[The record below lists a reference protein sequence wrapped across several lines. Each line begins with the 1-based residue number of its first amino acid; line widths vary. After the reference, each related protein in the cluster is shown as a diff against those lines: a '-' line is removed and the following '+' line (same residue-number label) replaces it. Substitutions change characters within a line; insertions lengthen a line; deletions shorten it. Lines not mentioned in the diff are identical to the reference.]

1 MNMTAAM
8 EARTNK
14 PLTACTD
21 QEIYL
26 ALLDIVREQS
36 AARVRPVTGRK
47 LYYISAEFLIGK
59 LLSNNLINLGLYN
72 DTRAALAAAGKN
84 LSDIEEVEPEPSLGN
99 GGLGRLAAC
108 FLDSLATLNL
118 PGDGVGLRYHFGLF
132 HQSFKD
138 GVQNELPDPWLTAH
152 SWAEKTDTVYPVE
165 LAGKTYNARLYKL
178 AVTGYEGR
186 TNTLNLFDLDTIDE
200 SIVHDGITFDKTDI
214 DKNLTLFLYP
224 DDSDEAGRRLRV
236 YQQYLMVSAGAQLI
250 LAECAARGCDYH
262 DLADYAAIQINDT
275 HPSMVIPELIRLLGE
290 KGIDFDEAVEI
301 VTKTCAYTN
310 HTILAEALEK
320 WPRAYLDAVVPQLMP
335 IIEKLD
341 TLART
346 RTTDESLAIIDGD
359 DRVHMAHMDIH
370 FTHSTN
376 GVAYLHTEILKNSEL
391 HGFYQLYPEKFNNKT
406 NGITFRRWL
415 LECDPALTAEID
427 TIDAAALQPG
437 EEKTLQER
445 KNVIT
450 HAQSI
455 LAGITAAHLALA
467 GDEDGEQAGA
477 ADLLGGAVDGLQN
490 SARLDES
497 LTAMS
502 ERLND
507 LYYSARELATDL
519 ADRLDAYGF
528 DAGELDQI
536 ETRLDAIY
544 RIKQKFGM
552 EVDELLARREA
563 AAAELETFQSS
574 GQKIAEL
581 KAQMQTLYAAAKEA
595 AEKLTQSRLK
605 GFAAMN
611 KEMKAALE
619 FLNMPGIRFA
629 LKHTRGPLSSHGQD
643 TVEFLISTNPGE
655 EPKPLAKIASGGEL
669 SRIMLAFKS
678 ALADRDAL
686 PTVIYDEI
694 DTGVSGLAAGRI
706 GQLLHQTAR
715 GHQVLC
721 ITHTPQVAAFADN
734 QLLIQK
740 NVRKDRTFTE
750 IHTLDM
756 DGRVEVLARM
766 ISGDKVSELSLAS
779 ARELIEK
786 SK

>member
-1 MNMTAAM
+1 MLANLKIENVAVIEKAEVNFTPGFNVLTGETGAGKSILIDSINAILGNRTSRELVRSGAQKACIWATFERIPDSVKKQLEKCGYEANDDLLLYREINAEGKGSCRVNGMPATAAVVRDIS
-8 EARTNK
+8 AGLLSIHGQHDSQSLTN
-14 PLTACTD
+14 PALH
-21 QEIYL
+21 L
-26 ALLDIVREQS
+26 GLLDQYAQNRALFAEYYRRYREL
-36 AARVRPVTGRK
+36 VTVKR
-47 LYYISAEFLIGK
+47 
-59 LLSNNLINLGLYN
+59 
-72 DTRAALAAAGKN
+72 
-84 LSDIEEVEPEPSLGN
+84 
-99 GGLGRLAAC
+99 
-108 FLDSLATLNL
+108 
-118 PGDGVGLRYHFGLF
+118 
-132 HQSFKD
+132 Q
-138 GVQNELPDPWLTAH
+138 
-152 SWAEKTDTVYPVE
+152 
-165 LAGKTYNARLYKL
+165 
-178 AVTGYEGR
+178 
-186 TNTLNLFDLDTIDE
+186 
-200 SIVHDGITFDKTDI
+200 
-214 DKNLTLFLYP
+214 
-224 DDSDEAGRRLRV
+224 
-236 YQQYLMVSAGAQLI
+236 
-250 LAECAARGCDYH
+250 
-262 DLADYAAIQINDT
+262 
-275 HPSMVIPELIRLLGE
+275 
-290 KGIDFDEAVEI
+290 
-301 VTKTCAYTN
+301 
-310 HTILAEALEK
+310 
-320 WPRAYLDAVVPQLMP
+320 LDALNASESDKQRR
-335 IIEKLD
+335 IE
-341 TLART
+341 
-346 RTTDESLAIIDGD
+346 
-359 DRVHMAHMDIH
+359 
-370 FTHSTN
+370 
-376 GVAYLHTEILKNSEL
+376 
-391 HGFYQLYPEKFNNKT
+391 
-406 NGITFRRWL
+406 
-415 LECDPALTAEID
+415 ALTAEID

-455 LAGITAAHLALA
+455 LEGITAAHLALA
-467 GDEDGEQAGA
+467 GDEDGEQSGA

-490 SARLDES
+490 SARLDET
-497 LTAMS
+497 LAPMS

-528 DAGELDQI
+528 DTGELDQI
-536 ETRLDAIY
+536 ESRLDTIY

-595 AEKLTQSRLK
+595 SEKLTQSRLK

-629 LKHTRGPLSSHGQD
+629 LKHARGPLSSHGQD

-706 GQLLHQTAR
+706 GQLLHQTAK

-740 NVRKDRTFTE
+740 NVRNDRTFTE

>member
-1 MNMTAAM
+1 MLASLKIENVAVIEKAEVNFTPGFNVLTGETGAGKSILIDSINAILGNRTSRELVRSGAQKACIWATFESIPTSVKKQLEKCGYEVTDDLLLYREINAEGKGSCRVNGMPATAAVV
-8 EARTNK
+8 RDISSGLLSIHGQHDSQSLTN
-14 PLTACTD
+14 PALH
-21 QEIYL
+21 L
-26 ALLDIVREQS
+26 GLLDQYAQNRDLFAEYYRRYREL
-36 AARVRPVTGRK
+36 VTVKR
-47 LYYISAEFLIGK
+47 
-59 LLSNNLINLGLYN
+59 
-72 DTRAALAAAGKN
+72 
-84 LSDIEEVEPEPSLGN
+84 
-99 GGLGRLAAC
+99 
-108 FLDSLATLNL
+108 
-118 PGDGVGLRYHFGLF
+118 
-132 HQSFKD
+132 Q
-138 GVQNELPDPWLTAH
+138 
-152 SWAEKTDTVYPVE
+152 
-165 LAGKTYNARLYKL
+165 
-178 AVTGYEGR
+178 
-186 TNTLNLFDLDTIDE
+186 
-200 SIVHDGITFDKTDI
+200 
-214 DKNLTLFLYP
+214 
-224 DDSDEAGRRLRV
+224 
-236 YQQYLMVSAGAQLI
+236 
-250 LAECAARGCDYH
+250 
-262 DLADYAAIQINDT
+262 
-275 HPSMVIPELIRLLGE
+275 
-290 KGIDFDEAVEI
+290 
-301 VTKTCAYTN
+301 
-310 HTILAEALEK
+310 
-320 WPRAYLDAVVPQLMP
+320 LDALNASESDKQRR
-335 IIEKLD
+335 IE
-341 TLART
+341 
-346 RTTDESLAIIDGD
+346 
-359 DRVHMAHMDIH
+359 
-370 FTHSTN
+370 
-376 GVAYLHTEILKNSEL
+376 
-391 HGFYQLYPEKFNNKT
+391 
-406 NGITFRRWL
+406 
-415 LECDPALTAEID
+415 ALTAEID

-536 ETRLDAIY
+536 ETRLDTIY

-563 AAAELETFQSS
+563 AATELETFQSS

>member
-1 MNMTAAM
+1 MLASLKIENVAVIEKAEVNFTPGFNVLTGETGAGKSILIDSINAILGNRTSRELVRSGAQKACIWATFESIPTSVKKQLEKCGYEVTDDLLLYREINAEGKGSCRVNGMPATAAVV
-8 EARTNK
+8 RDISSGLLSIHGQHDSQSLTN
-14 PLTACTD
+14 PALH
-21 QEIYL
+21 L
-26 ALLDIVREQS
+26 GLLDQYAQNRDLFAEYYRRYREL
-36 AARVRPVTGRK
+36 VTVKR
-47 LYYISAEFLIGK
+47 
-59 LLSNNLINLGLYN
+59 
-72 DTRAALAAAGKN
+72 
-84 LSDIEEVEPEPSLGN
+84 
-99 GGLGRLAAC
+99 
-108 FLDSLATLNL
+108 
-118 PGDGVGLRYHFGLF
+118 
-132 HQSFKD
+132 Q
-138 GVQNELPDPWLTAH
+138 
-152 SWAEKTDTVYPVE
+152 
-165 LAGKTYNARLYKL
+165 
-178 AVTGYEGR
+178 
-186 TNTLNLFDLDTIDE
+186 
-200 SIVHDGITFDKTDI
+200 
-214 DKNLTLFLYP
+214 
-224 DDSDEAGRRLRV
+224 
-236 YQQYLMVSAGAQLI
+236 
-250 LAECAARGCDYH
+250 
-262 DLADYAAIQINDT
+262 
-275 HPSMVIPELIRLLGE
+275 
-290 KGIDFDEAVEI
+290 
-301 VTKTCAYTN
+301 
-310 HTILAEALEK
+310 
-320 WPRAYLDAVVPQLMP
+320 LDALNASESDKQRR
-335 IIEKLD
+335 IE
-341 TLART
+341 
-346 RTTDESLAIIDGD
+346 
-359 DRVHMAHMDIH
+359 
-370 FTHSTN
+370 
-376 GVAYLHTEILKNSEL
+376 
-391 HGFYQLYPEKFNNKT
+391 
-406 NGITFRRWL
+406 
-415 LECDPALTAEID
+415 ALTAEID

-477 ADLLGGAVDGLQN
+477 ADLLGGVVDGLQN

-536 ETRLDAIY
+536 ETRLDTIY

-669 SRIMLAFKS
+669 SRLMLAFKS

>member
-1 MNMTAAM
+1 MLANLKIENVAVIEKAEVNFTHGFTVLTGETGAGKSILIDSINAILGNRTSRELVRSGAQKACIWATFEAIPASVKKQLEKCGYEASDDLLLYREINAEGKGSCRINGMPATAAVVRDIS
-8 EARTNK
+8 AGLLSIHGQHDSQSLTN
-14 PLTACTD
+14 PALHLD
-21 QEIYL
+21 
-26 ALLDIVREQS
+26 LLDQYAQNRELF
-36 AARVRPVTGRK
+36 AEYYRRYRELVTVKR
-47 LYYISAEFLIGK
+47 
-59 LLSNNLINLGLYN
+59 
-72 DTRAALAAAGKN
+72 
-84 LSDIEEVEPEPSLGN
+84 
-99 GGLGRLAAC
+99 
-108 FLDSLATLNL
+108 
-118 PGDGVGLRYHFGLF
+118 
-132 HQSFKD
+132 Q
-138 GVQNELPDPWLTAH
+138 
-152 SWAEKTDTVYPVE
+152 
-165 LAGKTYNARLYKL
+165 
-178 AVTGYEGR
+178 
-186 TNTLNLFDLDTIDE
+186 LDTANASE
-200 SIVHDGITFDKTDI
+200 ADKQ
-214 DKNLTLFLYP
+214 
-224 DDSDEAGRRLRV
+224 RR
-236 YQQYLMVSAGAQLI
+236 
-250 LAECAARGCDYH
+250 
-262 DLADYAAIQINDT
+262 
-275 HPSMVIPELIRLLGE
+275 
-290 KGIDFDEAVEI
+290 
-301 VTKTCAYTN
+301 
-310 HTILAEALEK
+310 
-320 WPRAYLDAVVPQLMP
+320 
-335 IIEKLD
+335 IE
-341 TLART
+341 
-346 RTTDESLAIIDGD
+346 
-359 DRVHMAHMDIH
+359 
-370 FTHSTN
+370 
-376 GVAYLHTEILKNSEL
+376 
-391 HGFYQLYPEKFNNKT
+391 
-406 NGITFRRWL
+406 
-415 LECDPALTAEID
+415 ALTAEID
-427 TIDAAALQPG
+427 AIDAAALQPG

-445 KNVIT
+445 KTVIT

-455 LAGITAAHLALA
+455 LEGITAAHLALA

-497 LTAMS
+497 LAAMS
-502 ERLND
+502 ERLNE
-507 LYYSARELATDL
+507 LYYSARDLATDL

-536 ETRLDAIY
+536 ESRLDTIY

-552 EVDELLARREA
+552 EVEELLARRDT
-563 AAAELETFQSS
+563 AAAELENFQSS
-574 GQKIAEL
+574 GQRIAEL
-581 KAQMQTLYAAAKEA
+581 KARMQTLYAAAKEA
-595 AEKLTQSRLK
+595 AEALTQSRLK

-611 KEMKAALE
+611 KQMKAALE

-629 LKHTRGPLSSHGQD
+629 LKHARGPLSSHGQD

-706 GQLLHQTAR
+706 GQLLHQTAK

-740 NVRKDRTFTE
+740 TVRNDRTFTE

>member
-1 MNMTAAM
+1 MLANLKIENVAVIEKAEVNFTPGFNVLTGETGAGKSILIDSINAILGNRTSRELVRSGAQKACIWATFERIPDSVKKQLEKCGYEANDDLLLYREINAEGKGSCRVNGMPATAAVVRDIS
-8 EARTNK
+8 AGLLSIHGQHDSQSLTN
-14 PLTACTD
+14 PALH
-21 QEIYL
+21 L
-26 ALLDIVREQS
+26 GLLDQYAQNRALFAEYYRRYREL
-36 AARVRPVTGRK
+36 VTVKR
-47 LYYISAEFLIGK
+47 
-59 LLSNNLINLGLYN
+59 
-72 DTRAALAAAGKN
+72 
-84 LSDIEEVEPEPSLGN
+84 
-99 GGLGRLAAC
+99 
-108 FLDSLATLNL
+108 
-118 PGDGVGLRYHFGLF
+118 
-132 HQSFKD
+132 Q
-138 GVQNELPDPWLTAH
+138 
-152 SWAEKTDTVYPVE
+152 
-165 LAGKTYNARLYKL
+165 
-178 AVTGYEGR
+178 
-186 TNTLNLFDLDTIDE
+186 
-200 SIVHDGITFDKTDI
+200 
-214 DKNLTLFLYP
+214 
-224 DDSDEAGRRLRV
+224 
-236 YQQYLMVSAGAQLI
+236 
-250 LAECAARGCDYH
+250 
-262 DLADYAAIQINDT
+262 
-275 HPSMVIPELIRLLGE
+275 
-290 KGIDFDEAVEI
+290 
-301 VTKTCAYTN
+301 
-310 HTILAEALEK
+310 
-320 WPRAYLDAVVPQLMP
+320 LDALNASESDKQRR
-335 IIEKLD
+335 IE
-341 TLART
+341 
-346 RTTDESLAIIDGD
+346 
-359 DRVHMAHMDIH
+359 
-370 FTHSTN
+370 
-376 GVAYLHTEILKNSEL
+376 
-391 HGFYQLYPEKFNNKT
+391 
-406 NGITFRRWL
+406 
-415 LECDPALTAEID
+415 ALTAEID
-427 TIDAAALQPG
+427 AIDAAALQPG

-455 LAGITAAHLALA
+455 LEGITAAHLALA
-467 GDEDGEQAGA
+467 GDEDGEQSGA

-490 SARLDES
+490 SARLDET
-497 LTAMS
+497 LAPMS

-528 DAGELDQI
+528 DTGELDQI
-536 ETRLDAIY
+536 ESRLDTIY

-629 LKHTRGPLSSHGQD
+629 LKHARGPLSSHGQD

-706 GQLLHQTAR
+706 GQLLHQTAK

-740 NVRKDRTFTE
+740 NVRNDRTFTE

-766 ISGDKVSELSLAS
+766 ISGDKVSDLSLAS

>member
-1 MNMTAAM
+1 MLASLKIENVAVIEKAEVNFTPGFNVLTGETGAGKSILIDSINAILGNRTSRELVRSGAQKACIWATFESIPTSVKKQLEKCGYEVTDDLLLYREINAEGKGSCRVNGMPATAAVV
-8 EARTNK
+8 RDISSGLLSIHGQHDSQSLTN
-14 PLTACTD
+14 PALH
-21 QEIYL
+21 L
-26 ALLDIVREQS
+26 GLLDQYAQNRDLFAEYYRRYREL
-36 AARVRPVTGRK
+36 VTVKR
-47 LYYISAEFLIGK
+47 
-59 LLSNNLINLGLYN
+59 
-72 DTRAALAAAGKN
+72 
-84 LSDIEEVEPEPSLGN
+84 
-99 GGLGRLAAC
+99 
-108 FLDSLATLNL
+108 
-118 PGDGVGLRYHFGLF
+118 
-132 HQSFKD
+132 Q
-138 GVQNELPDPWLTAH
+138 
-152 SWAEKTDTVYPVE
+152 
-165 LAGKTYNARLYKL
+165 
-178 AVTGYEGR
+178 
-186 TNTLNLFDLDTIDE
+186 
-200 SIVHDGITFDKTDI
+200 
-214 DKNLTLFLYP
+214 
-224 DDSDEAGRRLRV
+224 
-236 YQQYLMVSAGAQLI
+236 
-250 LAECAARGCDYH
+250 
-262 DLADYAAIQINDT
+262 
-275 HPSMVIPELIRLLGE
+275 
-290 KGIDFDEAVEI
+290 
-301 VTKTCAYTN
+301 
-310 HTILAEALEK
+310 
-320 WPRAYLDAVVPQLMP
+320 LDALNASESDKQRR
-335 IIEKLD
+335 IE
-341 TLART
+341 
-346 RTTDESLAIIDGD
+346 
-359 DRVHMAHMDIH
+359 
-370 FTHSTN
+370 
-376 GVAYLHTEILKNSEL
+376 
-391 HGFYQLYPEKFNNKT
+391 
-406 NGITFRRWL
+406 
-415 LECDPALTAEID
+415 ALTAEID

-536 ETRLDAIY
+536 ETRLDTIY

-706 GQLLHQTAR
+706 GQLLHQTAK

-740 NVRKDRTFTE
+740 NVRNDRTFTE

>member
-1 MNMTAAM
+1 MLANLKIENVAVIEKAEVNFAHGFTVLTGETGAGKSILIDSINAILGNRTSRELVRSGAQKACIWATFEAIPASVKKQLEKCGYEASDDLLLYREINAEGKGSCRINGMPATAAVVRDIS
-8 EARTNK
+8 AGLLSIHGQHDSQSLTN
-14 PLTACTD
+14 PALHLD
-21 QEIYL
+21 
-26 ALLDIVREQS
+26 LLDQYAQNRELF
-36 AARVRPVTGRK
+36 AEYYRRYRELVTVKR
-47 LYYISAEFLIGK
+47 
-59 LLSNNLINLGLYN
+59 
-72 DTRAALAAAGKN
+72 
-84 LSDIEEVEPEPSLGN
+84 
-99 GGLGRLAAC
+99 
-108 FLDSLATLNL
+108 
-118 PGDGVGLRYHFGLF
+118 
-132 HQSFKD
+132 Q
-138 GVQNELPDPWLTAH
+138 
-152 SWAEKTDTVYPVE
+152 
-165 LAGKTYNARLYKL
+165 
-178 AVTGYEGR
+178 
-186 TNTLNLFDLDTIDE
+186 LDTANASE
-200 SIVHDGITFDKTDI
+200 ADKQ
-214 DKNLTLFLYP
+214 
-224 DDSDEAGRRLRV
+224 RR
-236 YQQYLMVSAGAQLI
+236 
-250 LAECAARGCDYH
+250 
-262 DLADYAAIQINDT
+262 
-275 HPSMVIPELIRLLGE
+275 
-290 KGIDFDEAVEI
+290 
-301 VTKTCAYTN
+301 
-310 HTILAEALEK
+310 
-320 WPRAYLDAVVPQLMP
+320 
-335 IIEKLD
+335 IE
-341 TLART
+341 
-346 RTTDESLAIIDGD
+346 
-359 DRVHMAHMDIH
+359 
-370 FTHSTN
+370 
-376 GVAYLHTEILKNSEL
+376 
-391 HGFYQLYPEKFNNKT
+391 
-406 NGITFRRWL
+406 
-415 LECDPALTAEID
+415 ALTAEID
-427 TIDAAALQPG
+427 AIDAAALQPG

-445 KNVIT
+445 KTVIT

-455 LAGITAAHLALA
+455 LEGITAAHLALA

-497 LTAMS
+497 LAAMS
-502 ERLND
+502 ERLNE
-507 LYYSARELATDL
+507 LYYSARDLATDL

-536 ETRLDAIY
+536 ESRLDTIY

-552 EVDELLARREA
+552 EVEELLARRDT
-563 AAAELETFQSS
+563 AAAELENFQSS
-574 GQKIAEL
+574 GQRIAEL
-581 KAQMQTLYAAAKEA
+581 KARMQTLYAAAKEA
-595 AEKLTQSRLK
+595 AEALTQSRLK

-611 KEMKAALE
+611 KQMKAALE

-629 LKHTRGPLSSHGQD
+629 LKHARGPLSSHGQD

-706 GQLLHQTAR
+706 GQLLHQTAK

-740 NVRKDRTFTE
+740 NVRNDRTFTE

>member
-1 MNMTAAM
+1 MLANLKIENVAVIEKAEVNFTPGFNVLTGETGAGKSILIESINAILGNRTSRELVRSGAQKACIWATFERIPDSVKKQLEKCGYEANDDLLLYREINAEGKGSCRVNGMPATAAVVRDIS
-8 EARTNK
+8 AGLLSIHGQHDSQSLTN
-14 PLTACTD
+14 PALH
-21 QEIYL
+21 L
-26 ALLDIVREQS
+26 GLLDQYAQNRALFAEYYRRYREL
-36 AARVRPVTGRK
+36 VTVKR
-47 LYYISAEFLIGK
+47 
-59 LLSNNLINLGLYN
+59 
-72 DTRAALAAAGKN
+72 
-84 LSDIEEVEPEPSLGN
+84 
-99 GGLGRLAAC
+99 
-108 FLDSLATLNL
+108 
-118 PGDGVGLRYHFGLF
+118 
-132 HQSFKD
+132 Q
-138 GVQNELPDPWLTAH
+138 
-152 SWAEKTDTVYPVE
+152 
-165 LAGKTYNARLYKL
+165 
-178 AVTGYEGR
+178 
-186 TNTLNLFDLDTIDE
+186 
-200 SIVHDGITFDKTDI
+200 
-214 DKNLTLFLYP
+214 
-224 DDSDEAGRRLRV
+224 
-236 YQQYLMVSAGAQLI
+236 
-250 LAECAARGCDYH
+250 
-262 DLADYAAIQINDT
+262 
-275 HPSMVIPELIRLLGE
+275 
-290 KGIDFDEAVEI
+290 
-301 VTKTCAYTN
+301 
-310 HTILAEALEK
+310 
-320 WPRAYLDAVVPQLMP
+320 LDALNASESDKQRR
-335 IIEKLD
+335 IE
-341 TLART
+341 
-346 RTTDESLAIIDGD
+346 
-359 DRVHMAHMDIH
+359 
-370 FTHSTN
+370 
-376 GVAYLHTEILKNSEL
+376 
-391 HGFYQLYPEKFNNKT
+391 
-406 NGITFRRWL
+406 
-415 LECDPALTAEID
+415 ALTAEID

-455 LAGITAAHLALA
+455 LEGITAAHLALA
-467 GDEDGEQAGA
+467 GDEDGEQSGA

-490 SARLDES
+490 SARLDET
-497 LTAMS
+497 LAPMS

-528 DAGELDQI
+528 DTGELDQI
-536 ETRLDAIY
+536 ESRLDTIY

-629 LKHTRGPLSSHGQD
+629 LKHARGPLSSHGQD

-706 GQLLHQTAR
+706 GQLLHQTAK

-740 NVRKDRTFTE
+740 NVRNDRTFTE

-766 ISGDKVSELSLAS
+766 ISGDKVSDLSLAS

>member
-1 MNMTAAM
+1 MLANLKIENVAVIEKAEVNFTHGFTVLTGETGAGKSILIDSINAILGNRTSRELVRSGAQKACIWATFEAIPASVKKQLEKCGYEASDDLLLYREINAEGKGSCRINGMPATAAVVRDIS
-8 EARTNK
+8 AGLLSIHGQHDSQSLTN
-14 PLTACTD
+14 PALHLD
-21 QEIYL
+21 
-26 ALLDIVREQS
+26 LLDQYAQNRELF
-36 AARVRPVTGRK
+36 AEYYRRYRELVTVKR
-47 LYYISAEFLIGK
+47 
-59 LLSNNLINLGLYN
+59 
-72 DTRAALAAAGKN
+72 
-84 LSDIEEVEPEPSLGN
+84 
-99 GGLGRLAAC
+99 
-108 FLDSLATLNL
+108 
-118 PGDGVGLRYHFGLF
+118 
-132 HQSFKD
+132 Q
-138 GVQNELPDPWLTAH
+138 
-152 SWAEKTDTVYPVE
+152 
-165 LAGKTYNARLYKL
+165 
-178 AVTGYEGR
+178 
-186 TNTLNLFDLDTIDE
+186 LDTANASE
-200 SIVHDGITFDKTDI
+200 ADKQ
-214 DKNLTLFLYP
+214 
-224 DDSDEAGRRLRV
+224 RR
-236 YQQYLMVSAGAQLI
+236 
-250 LAECAARGCDYH
+250 
-262 DLADYAAIQINDT
+262 
-275 HPSMVIPELIRLLGE
+275 
-290 KGIDFDEAVEI
+290 
-301 VTKTCAYTN
+301 
-310 HTILAEALEK
+310 
-320 WPRAYLDAVVPQLMP
+320 
-335 IIEKLD
+335 IE
-341 TLART
+341 
-346 RTTDESLAIIDGD
+346 
-359 DRVHMAHMDIH
+359 
-370 FTHSTN
+370 
-376 GVAYLHTEILKNSEL
+376 
-391 HGFYQLYPEKFNNKT
+391 
-406 NGITFRRWL
+406 
-415 LECDPALTAEID
+415 ALTAEID
-427 TIDAAALQPG
+427 AIDAAALQPG

-445 KNVIT
+445 KTVIT

-455 LAGITAAHLALA
+455 LEGITAAHLALA

-497 LTAMS
+497 LAAMS
-502 ERLND
+502 ERLNE
-507 LYYSARELATDL
+507 LYYSARDLATDL

-536 ETRLDAIY
+536 ESRLDTIY

-552 EVDELLARREA
+552 EVEELLARRDA
-563 AAAELETFQSS
+563 AAAELENFQSS
-574 GQKIAEL
+574 GQRIAEL
-581 KAQMQTLYAAAKEA
+581 KARMQTLYAAAKEA
-595 AEKLTQSRLK
+595 AEALTQSRLR

-611 KEMKAALE
+611 KQMKAALE

-629 LKHTRGPLSSHGQD
+629 LKHARGPLSSHGQD

-706 GQLLHQTAR
+706 GQLLHQTAK

-740 NVRKDRTFTE
+740 NVRNDRTFTE

>member
-1 MNMTAAM
+1 MLANLKIENVAVIEKAEVNFTHGFTVLTGETGAGKSILIDSINAILGNRTSRELVRSGAQKACIWATFEAIPASVKKQLEKCGYEASDDLLLYREINAEGKGSCRINGMPATAAVVRDIS
-8 EARTNK
+8 AGLLSIHGQHDSQSLTN
-14 PLTACTD
+14 PALHLD
-21 QEIYL
+21 
-26 ALLDIVREQS
+26 LLDQYAQNRELF
-36 AARVRPVTGRK
+36 AEYYRRYRELVTVKR
-47 LYYISAEFLIGK
+47 
-59 LLSNNLINLGLYN
+59 
-72 DTRAALAAAGKN
+72 
-84 LSDIEEVEPEPSLGN
+84 
-99 GGLGRLAAC
+99 
-108 FLDSLATLNL
+108 
-118 PGDGVGLRYHFGLF
+118 
-132 HQSFKD
+132 Q
-138 GVQNELPDPWLTAH
+138 
-152 SWAEKTDTVYPVE
+152 
-165 LAGKTYNARLYKL
+165 
-178 AVTGYEGR
+178 
-186 TNTLNLFDLDTIDE
+186 LDTANASE
-200 SIVHDGITFDKTDI
+200 ADKQ
-214 DKNLTLFLYP
+214 
-224 DDSDEAGRRLRV
+224 RR
-236 YQQYLMVSAGAQLI
+236 
-250 LAECAARGCDYH
+250 
-262 DLADYAAIQINDT
+262 
-275 HPSMVIPELIRLLGE
+275 
-290 KGIDFDEAVEI
+290 
-301 VTKTCAYTN
+301 
-310 HTILAEALEK
+310 
-320 WPRAYLDAVVPQLMP
+320 
-335 IIEKLD
+335 IE
-341 TLART
+341 
-346 RTTDESLAIIDGD
+346 
-359 DRVHMAHMDIH
+359 
-370 FTHSTN
+370 
-376 GVAYLHTEILKNSEL
+376 
-391 HGFYQLYPEKFNNKT
+391 
-406 NGITFRRWL
+406 
-415 LECDPALTAEID
+415 ALTAEID
-427 TIDAAALQPG
+427 AIDAAALQPG

-445 KNVIT
+445 KTVIT

-497 LTAMS
+497 LAAMS
-502 ERLND
+502 ERLNE
-507 LYYSARELATDL
+507 LYYSARDLATDL

-536 ETRLDAIY
+536 ESRLDTIY

-552 EVDELLARREA
+552 EVEELLARRDT
-563 AAAELETFQSS
+563 AAAELENFQSS
-574 GQKIAEL
+574 GQRIAEL
-581 KAQMQTLYAAAKEA
+581 KARMQTLYAAAKEA
-595 AEKLTQSRLK
+595 AEALTQSRLK

-611 KEMKAALE
+611 KQMKAALE
-619 FLNMPGIRFA
+619 FLNMPGIRFT
-629 LKHTRGPLSSHGQD
+629 LKHARGPLSSHGQD

-706 GQLLHQTAR
+706 GQLLHQTAK

-740 NVRKDRTFTE
+740 NVRNDRTFTE

>member
-1 MNMTAAM
+1 MLANLKIENVAVIEKAEVNFTHGFTVLTGETGAGKSILIDSINAILGNRTSRELVRSGAQKACIWATFEAIPAFVKKQLEKCGYEASDDLLLYREINAEGKGSCRINGMPATAAVVRDIS
-8 EARTNK
+8 AGLLSIHGQHDSQSLTN
-14 PLTACTD
+14 PALHLD
-21 QEIYL
+21 
-26 ALLDIVREQS
+26 LLDQYAQNRELF
-36 AARVRPVTGRK
+36 AEYYRRYRELVTVKR
-47 LYYISAEFLIGK
+47 
-59 LLSNNLINLGLYN
+59 
-72 DTRAALAAAGKN
+72 
-84 LSDIEEVEPEPSLGN
+84 
-99 GGLGRLAAC
+99 
-108 FLDSLATLNL
+108 
-118 PGDGVGLRYHFGLF
+118 
-132 HQSFKD
+132 Q
-138 GVQNELPDPWLTAH
+138 
-152 SWAEKTDTVYPVE
+152 
-165 LAGKTYNARLYKL
+165 
-178 AVTGYEGR
+178 
-186 TNTLNLFDLDTIDE
+186 LDTANASE
-200 SIVHDGITFDKTDI
+200 ADKQ
-214 DKNLTLFLYP
+214 
-224 DDSDEAGRRLRV
+224 RR
-236 YQQYLMVSAGAQLI
+236 
-250 LAECAARGCDYH
+250 
-262 DLADYAAIQINDT
+262 
-275 HPSMVIPELIRLLGE
+275 
-290 KGIDFDEAVEI
+290 
-301 VTKTCAYTN
+301 
-310 HTILAEALEK
+310 
-320 WPRAYLDAVVPQLMP
+320 
-335 IIEKLD
+335 IE
-341 TLART
+341 
-346 RTTDESLAIIDGD
+346 
-359 DRVHMAHMDIH
+359 
-370 FTHSTN
+370 
-376 GVAYLHTEILKNSEL
+376 
-391 HGFYQLYPEKFNNKT
+391 
-406 NGITFRRWL
+406 
-415 LECDPALTAEID
+415 ALTAEID
-427 TIDAAALQPG
+427 AIDAAALQPG

-445 KNVIT
+445 KTVIT

-455 LAGITAAHLALA
+455 LEGITAAHLALA

-497 LTAMS
+497 LAAMS
-502 ERLND
+502 ERLNE
-507 LYYSARELATDL
+507 LYYSARDLATDL

-536 ETRLDAIY
+536 ESRLDTIY

-552 EVDELLARREA
+552 EVEELLARRDT
-563 AAAELETFQSS
+563 AAAELENFQSS
-574 GQKIAEL
+574 GQRIAEL

-595 AEKLTQSRLK
+595 AEALTQSRLK

-611 KEMKAALE
+611 KQMKAALE

-629 LKHTRGPLSSHGQD
+629 LKHARGPLSSHGQD

-706 GQLLHQTAR
+706 GQLLHQTAK

-740 NVRKDRTFTE
+740 NVRNDRTFTE

>member
-1 MNMTAAM
+1 MLASLKIENVAVIEKAEVNFTPGFNVLTGETGAGKSILIDSINAILGNRTSRELVRSGAQKACIWATFESIPASVKKQLEKCGYEVTDDLLLYREINAEGKGSCPTAAM
-8 EARTNK
+8 PATAAVVRDISSGLLSIHGQHDSQSLTN
-14 PLTACTD
+14 PALH
-21 QEIYL
+21 L
-26 ALLDIVREQS
+26 GLLDQYAQNRDLFAEYYRRYREL
-36 AARVRPVTGRK
+36 VTVKRQ
-47 LYYISAEFLIGK
+47 L
-59 LLSNNLINLGLYN
+59 
-72 DTRAALAAAGKN
+72 DALNASE
-84 LSDIEEVEPEPSLGN
+84 SDKQRRIEE
-99 GGLGRLAAC
+99 
-108 FLDSLATLNL
+108 
-118 PGDGVGLRYHFGLF
+118 
-132 HQSFKD
+132 
-138 GVQNELPDPWLTAH
+138 
-152 SWAEKTDTVYPVE
+152 
-165 LAGKTYNARLYKL
+165 
-178 AVTGYEGR
+178 
-186 TNTLNLFDLDTIDE
+186 
-200 SIVHDGITFDKTDI
+200 
-214 DKNLTLFLYP
+214 
-224 DDSDEAGRRLRV
+224 
-236 YQQYLMVSAGAQLI
+236 
-250 LAECAARGCDYH
+250 
-262 DLADYAAIQINDT
+262 
-275 HPSMVIPELIRLLGE
+275 
-290 KGIDFDEAVEI
+290 
-301 VTKTCAYTN
+301 
-310 HTILAEALEK
+310 
-320 WPRAYLDAVVPQLMP
+320 
-335 IIEKLD
+335 
-341 TLART
+341 
-346 RTTDESLAIIDGD
+346 
-359 DRVHMAHMDIH
+359 
-370 FTHSTN
+370 
-376 GVAYLHTEILKNSEL
+376 
-391 HGFYQLYPEKFNNKT
+391 
-406 NGITFRRWL
+406 
-415 LECDPALTAEID
+415 LTAEID

-437 EEKTLQER
+437 EENTLQER

-536 ETRLDAIY
+536 ETRLDTIY

-643 TVEFLISTNPGE
+643 TVEFLISTNLGE

>member
-1 MNMTAAM
+1 MLANLKIENVAVIEKAEVNFTPGFNVLTGETGAGKSILIDSINAILGNRTSRELVRSGAQKACIWATFERIPDSVKKQLEKCGYEANDDLLLYREINAEGKGSCRVNGMPATAAVVRDIS
-8 EARTNK
+8 AGLLSIHGQHDSQSLTN
-14 PLTACTD
+14 PALH
-21 QEIYL
+21 L
-26 ALLDIVREQS
+26 GLLDQYAQNRALFAEYYRRYREL
-36 AARVRPVTGRK
+36 VTVKR
-47 LYYISAEFLIGK
+47 
-59 LLSNNLINLGLYN
+59 
-72 DTRAALAAAGKN
+72 
-84 LSDIEEVEPEPSLGN
+84 
-99 GGLGRLAAC
+99 
-108 FLDSLATLNL
+108 
-118 PGDGVGLRYHFGLF
+118 
-132 HQSFKD
+132 Q
-138 GVQNELPDPWLTAH
+138 
-152 SWAEKTDTVYPVE
+152 
-165 LAGKTYNARLYKL
+165 
-178 AVTGYEGR
+178 
-186 TNTLNLFDLDTIDE
+186 
-200 SIVHDGITFDKTDI
+200 
-214 DKNLTLFLYP
+214 
-224 DDSDEAGRRLRV
+224 
-236 YQQYLMVSAGAQLI
+236 
-250 LAECAARGCDYH
+250 
-262 DLADYAAIQINDT
+262 
-275 HPSMVIPELIRLLGE
+275 
-290 KGIDFDEAVEI
+290 
-301 VTKTCAYTN
+301 
-310 HTILAEALEK
+310 
-320 WPRAYLDAVVPQLMP
+320 LDALNASESDKQHR
-335 IIEKLD
+335 IE
-341 TLART
+341 
-346 RTTDESLAIIDGD
+346 
-359 DRVHMAHMDIH
+359 
-370 FTHSTN
+370 
-376 GVAYLHTEILKNSEL
+376 
-391 HGFYQLYPEKFNNKT
+391 
-406 NGITFRRWL
+406 
-415 LECDPALTAEID
+415 ALTAEID

-445 KNVIT
+445 KTVIT

-455 LAGITAAHLALA
+455 LEGITAAHLALA
-467 GDEDGEQAGA
+467 GDEDGEQSGA

-490 SARLDES
+490 SARLDET
-497 LTAMS
+497 LAPMS

-528 DAGELDQI
+528 DTGELDQI
-536 ETRLDAIY
+536 ESRLDTIY

-629 LKHTRGPLSSHGQD
+629 LKHARGPLSSHGQD

-706 GQLLHQTAR
+706 GQLLHQTAK

-740 NVRKDRTFTE
+740 NVRNDRTFTE

>member
-1 MNMTAAM
+1 MLANLKIENVAVIEKAEVNFTPGFNVLTGETGAGKSILIDSINAILGNRTSRELVRSGAQKACIWATFERIPDSVKKQLEKCGYEANDDLLLYREINAEGKGSCRVNGMPATAAVVRDIS
-8 EARTNK
+8 AGLLSIHGQHDSQSLTN
-14 PLTACTD
+14 PALH
-21 QEIYL
+21 L
-26 ALLDIVREQS
+26 GLLDQYAQNRALFAEYYCRYREL
-36 AARVRPVTGRK
+36 VTVKR
-47 LYYISAEFLIGK
+47 
-59 LLSNNLINLGLYN
+59 
-72 DTRAALAAAGKN
+72 
-84 LSDIEEVEPEPSLGN
+84 
-99 GGLGRLAAC
+99 
-108 FLDSLATLNL
+108 
-118 PGDGVGLRYHFGLF
+118 
-132 HQSFKD
+132 Q
-138 GVQNELPDPWLTAH
+138 
-152 SWAEKTDTVYPVE
+152 
-165 LAGKTYNARLYKL
+165 
-178 AVTGYEGR
+178 
-186 TNTLNLFDLDTIDE
+186 
-200 SIVHDGITFDKTDI
+200 
-214 DKNLTLFLYP
+214 
-224 DDSDEAGRRLRV
+224 
-236 YQQYLMVSAGAQLI
+236 
-250 LAECAARGCDYH
+250 
-262 DLADYAAIQINDT
+262 
-275 HPSMVIPELIRLLGE
+275 
-290 KGIDFDEAVEI
+290 
-301 VTKTCAYTN
+301 
-310 HTILAEALEK
+310 
-320 WPRAYLDAVVPQLMP
+320 LDALNASESDKQRR
-335 IIEKLD
+335 IE
-341 TLART
+341 
-346 RTTDESLAIIDGD
+346 
-359 DRVHMAHMDIH
+359 
-370 FTHSTN
+370 
-376 GVAYLHTEILKNSEL
+376 
-391 HGFYQLYPEKFNNKT
+391 
-406 NGITFRRWL
+406 
-415 LECDPALTAEID
+415 ALTAEID
-427 TIDAAALQPG
+427 AIDAAALQPG

-455 LAGITAAHLALA
+455 LEGITAAHLALA
-467 GDEDGEQAGA
+467 GDEDGEQSGA

-490 SARLDES
+490 SARLDET
-497 LTAMS
+497 LAPMS

-528 DAGELDQI
+528 DTGELDQI
-536 ETRLDAIY
+536 ESRLDTIY
-544 RIKQKFGM
+544 RIKQQFGM

-629 LKHTRGPLSSHGQD
+629 LKHARGPLSSHGQD

-706 GQLLHQTAR
+706 GQLLHQTAK

-740 NVRKDRTFTE
+740 NVRSDRTFTE